1 MICKKILTYAG
12 YKNIIQ
18 LSAYAAN
25 VEDIMR
31 IAIPVDEKNIKGNVC
46 VSFGR
51 APYFMFYDTEKDKSD
66 FINNSAANSQGG
78 AGIKAAQI
86 IVDNNADVLITPRCG
101 DNAAEVLKAAYITIY
116 KTKNNLIEDNL
127 KNFKEE
133 KLSLLTEIHEGFH
146 GHGVK

>member
-1 MICKKILTYAG
+1 MSYM
-12 YKNIIQ
+12 
-18 LSAYAAN
+18 
-25 VEDIMR
+25 EDIMR
-31 IAIPVDEKNIKGNVC
+31 IAIPVDENNIKGSIC

-51 APYFMFYDTEKDKSD
+51 APYFMFYDTEKNESD
-66 FINNSAANSQGG
+66 FINNTAANSQGG

-116 KTKNNLIEDNL
+116 KTKNNSIEDNL
-127 KNFKEE
+127 KDFKEE
-133 KLSLLTEIHEGFH
+133 KLSLLTKIHEGFH